1 MCIVL
6 YGANS
11 VRFFYLGSSPFHFI
25 WFSSLFGSVFGGGG
39 GGGGG
44 TLMTTQKK
52 KKKKDIHSPKSDL
65 GEK

>member
-6 YGANS
+6 YGADS

-25 WFSSLFGSVFGGGG
+25 WFSSLFDFVFDGGGG
-39 GGGGG
+39 GGGGAHPNDH
-44 TLMTTQKK
+44 KK
-52 KKKKDIHSPKSDL
+52 KKKKNIHSPKSDL